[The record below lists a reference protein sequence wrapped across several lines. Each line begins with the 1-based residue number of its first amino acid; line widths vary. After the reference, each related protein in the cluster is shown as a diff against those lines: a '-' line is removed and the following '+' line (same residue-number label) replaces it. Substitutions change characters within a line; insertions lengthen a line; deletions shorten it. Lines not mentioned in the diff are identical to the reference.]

1 MQHSSTGGPNVQSD
15 IRQFRAHNAVP
26 AGDGGS
32 AQKEHTVSAGIQ
44 TSDQTPRPPAS
55 MHISPGKHARDND
68 EDICR
73 SMKVMRMSPEKN
85 LQSDTTKEVEKVTR
99 QVSNLQVPDI
109 HDKLDMPSKTSN
121 GSRNRA
127 SISASRSLFP
137 KCSSLKHGAPDV
149 LNKDHVRGDQDGKE
163 RNGPENSRYEKSNE
177 AQNMT
182 EKARPNM
189 TMSESNSASP
199 VIGHRVTWSR
209 PMQHSINASHFGS
222 EKAANLSKDQPTH
235 SQTNARATLD
245 SNASR
250 QWLSTSDTVRV
261 HVASHVSHEGRE
273 AHKHGKE
280 ILPSMQAPTGHD
292 SNLKPPS
299 LQHPASEN
307 LLSTLIGENASSTNR
322 VPNVSSQNIKLT
334 NKGKTSFSPFEK
346 ATVSVSSTAQDNAF
360 LPGTTEQSPSF
371 NVLSPVSGIS
381 TAETSL
387 NLTKKVPDPLR
398 NSRGKVPS
406 FSFAPQVS
414 AESPP
419 QPPSFSTMLKTY
431 SKPLDK
437 SQASTPKS
445 VPLPKALSSAPKTN
459 LRSFDFQSKLSQ
471 PSFPSMK
478 TTGASSTMPLN
489 KGMDTGIQNPVMD
502 SSSRAL
508 SSVLPNGNHS
518 YKMTQNASY
527 NLPQSPDNFLA
538 PMNRQPDTSVRHH
551 DPSLL
556 SYKTSGSSFAREGIR
571 RRDPTPSILASS
583 SVTNGISNQSSEA
596 LTDNFNNTSHT
607 IMEPLPELAT
617 LDAASDSDFRGM
629 PNNPT
634 FWIMLTFQILCQ
646 WTVLLLTSS
655 CLLRLYLWHSP
666 ISQLQIL
673 THMTQGAPSLALF
686 TSDCLTPWCWIIA
699 TRQQCHH
706 WDVQACFYSHLG
718 CLGLFLDFTDFWQWL
733 NQICCL
739 LFPQCISAFMTLP
752 IVATYW

>member
-1 MQHSSTGGPNVQSD
+1 MMHHLSTGGSNVQSD
-15 IRQFRAHNAVP
+15 IRQFRAHDAVP
-26 AGDGGS
+26 AGDGS
-32 AQKEHTVSAGIQ
+32 FAQKELTVSARIQ
-44 TSDQTPRPPAS
+44 PSDQTPRPPAS
-55 MHISPGKHARDND
+55 MHVSPGKHARDND

-85 LQSDTTKEVEKVTR
+85 LLSDTAKEVEKVTQ

-109 HDKLDMPSKTSN
+109 HDKRDMLSKTSN

-127 SISASRSLFP
+127 SVSASRALFTTS
-137 KCSSLKHGAPDV
+137 SSLDPGAPGV
-149 LNKDHVRGDQDGKE
+149 SNKDHVRGDQDCKKSKK
-163 RNGPENSRYEKSNE
+163 RDGPENSRFEKCNE
-177 AQNMT
+177 AQNT
-182 EKARPNM
+182 SEKARPS
-189 TMSESNSASP
+189 MSMPASNPASP
-199 VIGHRVTWSR
+199 IIGHRVTWSR
-209 PMQHSINASHFGS
+209 PMQHSINASHLGS
-222 EKAANLSKDQPTH
+222 EKSANSSKDQPTH
-235 SQTNARATLD
+235 SQTNARAPLD
-245 SNASR
+245 LNASR
-250 QWLSTSDTVRV
+250 QRLCTSDTVRV

-273 AHKHGKE
+273 GHKHEKE

-299 LQHPASEN
+299 LQHSASEN
-307 LLSTLIGENASSTNR
+307 LLSTLIGENASSTSR

-419 QPPSFSTMLKTY
+419 QPPSFSTMLKESSKY

-437 SQASTPKS
+437 SQGTTPKS

-478 TTGASSTMPLN
+478 TTERSITVPKNA
-489 KGMDTGIQNPVMD
+489 GMDTGFHNPGMD

-551 DPSLL
+551 IPSILP
-556 SYKTSGSSFAREGIR
+556 YKTSGSSFAREEIGR
-571 RRDPTPSILASS
+571 RVPTPSYFASS
-583 SVTNGISNQSSEA
+583 SVNNGISHHSSEA
-596 LTDNFNNTSHT
+596 LADNFDKTSNP

-617 LDAASDSDFRGM
+617 LDTASDSDFRG
-629 PNNPT
+629 
-634 FWIMLTFQILCQ
+634 ILIRPSL
-646 WTVLLLTSS
+646 WTVLTVLAQSTQCLFADFKITIKS
-655 CLLRLYLWHSP
+655 CTFGIVQQAAFRYTVPS
-666 ISQLQIL
+666 
-673 THMTQGAPSLALF
+673 SLALL
-686 TSDCLTPWCWIIA
+686 SADYLMHWC
-699 TRQQCHH
+699 
-706 WDVQACFYSHLG
+706 
-718 CLGLFLDFTDFWQWL
+718 
-733 NQICCL
+733 
-739 LFPQCISAFMTLP
+739 
-752 IVATYW
+752 